1 MISPDIAPYIIPLIL
16 LAGLLGISLKIVPEY
31 ERLVVFF
38 LGRFQAVK
46 KPGLRIVIP
55 GIQQAVRVD
64 LRVITMD
71 VPSQDVISRDNVTVR
86 VNAVLYFRVV
96 DPERAIIQVED
107 YYNATSQLAQTTLR
121 SVLGQHE
128 LDEMLA
134 ERDKMNAD
142 VQEIIDKQSDAW
154 GIKVTNV
161 EIKHVDLNENMIRA
175 IAKQAEAERERRA
188 KVIHAEGEL
197 QASEKLLAAANV
209 IASNP
214 QALQL
219 RYLQT
224 LNDIASEN
232 SSTIIFPL
240 PLDLIKAFQEKKN
253 DLPDHRMT
261 AMQSQLLGDM
271 VLIIHLLF
279 ILFVVFGALLMRHCP
294 ALIFL
299 HLPAVLWGTMVELR
313 GWPCPLTP
321 WRIISDR
328 RPAKAPMAA
337 AFWKTT

>member
-1 MISPDIAPYIIPLIL
+1 MILPLNLAPYIFPVVLVLIFL
-16 LAGLLGISLKIVPEY
+16 FMSLRIVPEY
-31 ERLVVFF
+31 QRLVVFF
-38 LGRFQAVK
+38 LGRFQVVK
-46 KPGLRIVIP
+46 KPGLRIVVP

-96 DPERAIIQVED
+96 DPEKAIIQVED
-107 YYNATSQLAQTTLR
+107 YLNATSQLSQTTLR

-134 ERDKMNAD
+134 EREKMNAD
-142 VQEIIDKQSDAW
+142 LQEIIDKQSDAW

-161 EIKHVDLNENMIRA
+161 EIKHVDLNENMVRA

-197 QASEKLLAAANV
+197 QASEKLLAAADV
-209 IASNP
+209 ISRNP

-224 LNDIASEN
+224 LNDISNEN
-232 SSTIIFPL
+232 ATTLVFPL
-240 PLDLIKAFQEKKN
+240 PMDIIQAFGK
-253 DLPDHRMT
+253 
-261 AMQSQLLGDM
+261 
-271 VLIIHLLF
+271 
-279 ILFVVFGALLMRHCP
+279 
-294 ALIFL
+294 
-299 HLPAVLWGTMVELR
+299 
-313 GWPCPLTP
+313 
-321 WRIISDR
+321 RIEGSS
-328 RPAKAPMAA
+328 
-337 AFWKTT
+337 

>member
-1 MISPDIAPYIIPLIL
+1 MLLEYLTPLL
-16 LAGLLGISLKIVPEY
+16 LLGAILFSAIKILNEY
-31 ERLVVFF
+31 ERGVVFF

-46 KPGLRIVIP
+46 GPGLVIIIP
-55 GIQQAVRVD
+55 GIQKMVKVD
-64 LRVITMD
+64 LRIITMD
-71 VPSQDVISRDNVTVR
+71 VPSQDIISRDNVTVR

-107 YYNATSQLAQTTLR
+107 YYTATSQLAQTTLR

-134 ERDKMNAD
+134 EREKLSTDI
-142 VQEIIDKQSDAW
+142 QRSLEEQTSAW
-154 GIKVTNV
+154 GIKVANV
-161 EIKHVDLNENMIRA
+161 ELKHVDLNESMIRA

-224 LNDIASEN
+224 LSDISTEN
-232 SSTIIFPL
+232 TTTIVFPL
-240 PLDLIKAFQEKKN
+240 PIDMLKAFETWMLQQNK
-253 DLPDHRMT
+253 PT
-261 AMQSQLLGDM
+261 AAENKSTAD
-271 VLIIHLLF
+271 
-279 ILFVVFGALLMRHCP
+279 
-294 ALIFL
+294 
-299 HLPAVLWGTMVELR
+299 
-313 GWPCPLTP
+313 
-321 WRIISDR
+321 
-328 RPAKAPMAA
+328 
-337 AFWKTT
+337 